1 MVPKDS
7 ERKFY
12 PLTLMH
18 RRTSLRL
25 FRIVAGP
32 QNYFESLLVDKNQ
45 VGVNIMEVEE
55 CCSIMGG
62 NHDTGSIFFIC
73 LEFSEFAMYE

>member
-45 VGVNIMEVEE
+45 VGVNIMER
-55 CCSIMGG
+55 CSIMGG